1 MTTFDYSAGIPVIR
15 VSMLAT
21 PVHTC
26 QSLKL
31 IIIATEPAM
40 SQTESCKCIISSVDC
55 VEQQIPFLKKKTQ

>member
-1 MTTFDYSAGIPVIR
+1 
-15 VSMLAT
+15 MLAT